1 MPRTVFIINKPCLN
15 ILLSES
21 STDRIRAGGCIAR
34 SDTYFFCRAVAFA
47 VMVITVCHI
56 AGNSLVF
63 LAGLAGAGIFSCIIH
78 NNFYPFLSGKNI
90 LRSYFY
96 IILKKLIEKSVI
108 FAWRIIKILIYHV
121 PFCTV
126 CAFSG
131 RAAPKI
137 AQNGRKP
144 SVAVRVYG
152 SREFS
157 FIAQNFLS
165 NEIFELKTQKS
176 PTEKTIIFIWHI
188 I

>member
-21 STDRIRAGGCIAR
+21 STNRIRAGGCIAR
-34 SDTYFFCRAVAFA
+34 SDAYFLCRAVAFA

-96 IILKKLIEKSVI
+96 IILKKLIEKNEQFKTISPSKHLFYSSSTAIAVPLLPQSRRRRPSLLRKSVNSPQEKANEKLNYYFI
-108 FAWRIIKILIYHV
+108 S
-121 PFCTV
+121 PFCTAV
-126 CAFSG
+126 HFRG
-131 RAAPKI
+131 EPRPK
-137 AQNGRKP
+137 
-144 SVAVRVYG
+144 
-152 SREFS
+152 
-157 FIAQNFLS
+157 
-165 NEIFELKTQKS
+165 
-176 PTEKTIIFIWHI
+176 
-188 I
+188 